1 MTAAGQQL
9 DGRSALDGRST
20 RWDDHRAARRAQ
32 LVNAARKAVHRGGP
46 GVSMDEIAGE
56 AGTSKS
62 IVYRYFEDKA
72 GLRLAV
78 AAHVVAT
85 MHDALREAAEAA
97 PTPHAALRAMVRVYL
112 EMIEHSPN
120 VYWFVT
126 RTAIGGNEPAPAA
139 AGTGQVEALGAY
151 LDSVIELVA
160 EPFARAVQVPPALA
174 AAWAAGAVG
183 FVRGAGEWWLGH
195 DGPDRLT
202 REELTEKVTLW
213 LWTGPVGVLHH
224 EDPAPALSS
233 PTDPS
238 PTPYPAQPQEN
249 R

>member
-1 MTAAGQQL
+1 MTDRTTRPTAAV
-9 DGRSALDGRST
+9 DGRST
-20 RWDDHRAARRAQ
+20 RWDDHRAARRAE
-32 LVNAARKAVHRGGP
+32 LVRAARKAVHRVGP
-46 GVSMDEIAGE
+46 AVSMDEIAAE

-78 AAHVVAT
+78 AANVVAT
-85 MHDALREAAEAA
+85 MHDALREAAQSA
-97 PTPHAALRAMVRVYL
+97 PTPLAALRAMVGVYL

-126 RTAIGGNEPAPAA
+126 RTAIGGNGPATDGPEPEAP
-139 AGTGQVEALGAY
+139 LGAY

-160 EPFARAVQVPPALA
+160 EPFARAVHVPPSTA

-183 FVRGAGEWWLGH
+183 FVRGAGEWWLAHPG
-195 DGPDRLT
+195 GPAGDRLT
-202 REELTEKVTLW
+202 REELTEQVTRW
-213 LWTGPVGVLHH
+213 LWHGPVGVLHH
-224 EDPAPALSS
+224 DEHEGLTTSTTAR
-233 PTDPS
+233 T
-238 PTPYPAQPQEN
+238 QEN

>member
-1 MTAAGQQL
+1 
-9 DGRSALDGRST
+9 
-20 RWDDHRAARRAQ
+20 
-32 LVNAARKAVHRGGP
+32 
-46 GVSMDEIAGE
+46 MDEIAAE

-62 IVYRYFEDKA
+62 IVYRYFDDKA

-78 AAHVVAT
+78 AAHVVGA

-97 PTPHAALRAMVRVYL
+97 PTPQAALRAMVRVYL

-126 RTAIGGNEPAPAA
+126 RTALGGNEPATDSVGRTSGP
-139 AGTGQVEALGAY
+139 VEALGSY

-160 EPFARAVQVPPALA
+160 APFARAVHVPAATA

-195 DGPDRLT
+195 GGTDRPA
-202 REELTEKVTLW
+202 REDLTEQVTLW
-213 LWTGPVGVLHH
+213 LWNGPVGVLHH
-224 EDPAPALSS
+224 DGPTPGAALSAV
-233 PTDPS
+233 PS
-238 PTPYPAQPQEN
+238 QPAATASHPAATASHPATRTRTQEN

>member
-1 MTAAGQQL
+1 M
-9 DGRSALDGRST
+9 DGRAVGRSDGRST

-46 GVSMDEIAGE
+46 GVSMDEIAAE

-62 IVYRYFEDKA
+62 IVYRYFDDKA

-85 MHDALREAAEAA
+85 MHDALREAAETA
-97 PTPHAALRAMVRVYL
+97 PTPQAALRAMVRVYL

-126 RTAIGGNEPAPAA
+126 RTAIGGNEPATD
-139 AGTGQVEALGAY
+139 AGGLSGPVEALGAY

-160 EPFARAVQVPPALA
+160 APFARAVHVPAATA

-195 DGPDRLT
+195 GGSDRQA
-202 REELTEKVTLW
+202 REDLTEQVTLW
-213 LWTGPVGVLHH
+213 LWNGPVGVLHH
-224 EDPAPALSS
+224 DG
-233 PTDPS
+233 
-238 PTPYPAQPQEN
+238 PTPATTDASDISIRHRTQEN